1 MRPSAGSGAKL
12 GLQAIEYPGII
23 QAAAIVGGNAIQNKN
38 CVLVRLWD
46 SDAIA
51 QRKKSLTPINTVTLP
66 LTWVAALLTLHFLF
80 FRTIFFLRSPAFPP
94 CSSLLVSCHSDLVS

>member
-1 MRPSAGSGAKL
+1 LK
-12 GLQAIEYPGII
+12 YPGII

-66 LTWVAALLTLHFLF
+66 VILGCGIANPAFLVF
-80 FRTIFFLRSPAFPP
+80 SHNFFLRSPAFLRVLRFW
-94 CSSLLVSCHSDLVS
+94 CLVIPIS

>member
-1 MRPSAGSGAKL
+1 LK
-12 GLQAIEYPGII
+12 YPGII

-66 LTWVAALLTLHFLF
+66 LTWVAALLTLHFSF
-80 FRTIFFLRSPAFPP
+80 FRTIFFCALRLFLRVPGFW
-94 CSSLLVSCHSDLVS
+94 CLVIPIS